1 MLDKEENII
10 KSNNSTSSNEK
21 QHVDVTVESLE
32 NGDDFEE
39 REIRDKAYK
48 ILKGHIDEAITPEES
63 KRVRRKIDWRI
74 LPLITLVYGMNY
86 VDKAALSWAVMFN
99 LRKDIN
105 IDGNQYSWVSAIF
118 YFGYLGAEYPANF
131 IIHKFSVSKIICVV
145 CLVWGVLLFGHLGVK
160 NYAGLMV
167 IRFILG
173 VSEAPISAACINYIG
188 EWYTKDEQ
196 PFRFLCFASGQGGL
210 YIIFSLVA
218 YGLGHVNDGSL
229 YSWQYIFL
237 VLACLSI
244 ILGTYMWF
252 FLPTLP
258 SEAKFLTEHER
269 LIATKRV
276 AGNMTGIKTIYWDN
290 KQIIEA
296 IKDPKTYFLVLYM
309 FFSMIPNG
317 GLTNFN
323 TLVLSSFNFSKYE
336 TILVNLP
343 WSFFSAGQM
352 WVWAFFGIYFKNL
365 RILGL
370 TIPMIIAMIGLA
382 IVYGTEDGNADK
394 WGRVFAYWMIN
405 SCSASFPYA
414 MNMTGQLISGH
425 TKQSFTNSA
434 VLIAF
439 AVGNIV
445 GPFCFNA
452 SDAPRYTHALATIM
466 GCFAACIVI
475 GAGLGIYILW
485 ENKRRNKLYGNPEED
500 ESLKLE
506 GIIEG
511 LKDKT
516 DTENHHFRYVY

>member
-1 MLDKEENII
+1 MFIEKPESITSKSDNI
-10 KSNNSTSSNEK
+10 SLEK
-21 QHVDVTVESLE
+21 QPIAVTVQTLE
-32 NGDDFEE
+32 NDFDNDT
-39 REIRDKAYK
+39 EIRDKAFA
-48 ILKGHIDEAITPEES
+48 ILKGRIDEDYTEEES
-63 KRVRRKIDWRI
+63 ARVRRKIDWRI
-74 LPLITLVYGMNY
+74 LPLITMVYGMNY

-99 LRKDIN
+99 LKKDIH

-118 YFGYLGAEYPANF
+118 YFGYLGAEYPANY
-131 IIHKFSVSKIICVV
+131 IIHKFSVSRVICIV
-145 CLVWGVLLFGHLGVK
+145 CLVWGILLFGHIGVK
-160 NYAGLMV
+160 NYAGLLV

-173 VSEAPISAACINYIG
+173 VSEAPISAACINYVG
-188 EWYTKDEQ
+188 EWYTKSEQ

-218 YGLGHVNDGSL
+218 YGLGHVNDASL
-229 YSWQYIFL
+229 RPWAYIYL

-258 SEAKFLTEHER
+258 NEAKFLDER
-269 LIATKRV
+269 EKFIAVKRV
-276 AGNMTGIKTIYWDN
+276 ANNMTGVKTLEWDN
-290 KQIIEA
+290 HQIIDA
-296 IKDPKTYFLVLYM
+296 IKDPKTYFLILYM

-323 TLVLSSFNFSKYE
+323 TLVLSSFNFDKYE

-370 TIPMIIAMIGLA
+370 TIPMIIAIIGLG
-382 IVYGTEDGNADK
+382 IVYGTEDGGAAK
-394 WGRVFAYWMIN
+394 WGRVFCYWMIN
-405 SCSASFPYA
+405 SCSAAFPYA
-414 MNMTGQLISGH
+414 MNLTGQLVSGH

-452 SDAPRYTHALATIM
+452 SDAPKYEHALATIM
-466 GCFAACIVI
+466 GCFAVCIVV
-475 GAGLGIYILW
+475 GAGLGVYIFY
-485 ENKRRNKLYGNPEED
+485 ENRRRDRLYGNPDKD
-500 ESLKLE
+500 ETLRLE
-506 GIIEG
+506 GIING

-516 DTENHHFRYVY
+516 DVENKYFRFVY

>member
-1 MLDKEENII
+1 MVAEDLPISEI
-10 KSNNSTSSNEK
+10 KSGDISIEK
-21 QHVDVTVESLE
+21 QRIAVTVKSLE
-32 NGDDFEE
+32 NELEQDAD
-39 REIRDKAYK
+39 IRDQAFN
-48 ILKGHIDEAITPEES
+48 ILKGHIEEEITEEENR
-63 KRVRRKIDWRI
+63 RVRRKIDWRI

-99 LRKDIN
+99 LKNDIH
-105 IDGNQYSWVSAIF
+105 IDGNQYSWISAIF
-118 YFGYLGAEYPANF
+118 YFGYLGAEYPANY
-131 IIHKFSVSKIICVV
+131 IIHKFSVAKIICIV
-145 CLVWGVLLFGHLGVK
+145 CLVWGILLFGHIGIK
-160 NYAGLMV
+160 NYAGMLV

-188 EWYTKDEQ
+188 EWYTKSEQ

-210 YIIFSLVA
+210 YIIFSLVS
-218 YGLGHVNDGSL
+218 YGLGHTDSTL
-229 YSWQYIFL
+229 KPWAYIYL
-237 VLACLSI
+237 TLACISI

-258 SEAKFLTEHER
+258 NEAKFLTDREK
-269 LIATKRV
+269 LIASKRV
-276 AGNMTGIKTIYWDN
+276 ANNMTGIKNLEWKN
-290 KQIIEA
+290 HQILDA
-296 IKDPKTYFLVLYM
+296 IKDPKTYFLILYM

-323 TLVLSSFNFSKYE
+323 TLVLSSFNFDKYT

-352 WVWAFFGIYFKNL
+352 WIWAFFGIYFKNL

-370 TIPMIIAMIGLA
+370 TIPMVIAIIGLA
-382 IVYGTEDGNADK
+382 IVYGTEDGGAEK

-405 SCSASFPYA
+405 SCSAAFPYA
-414 MNMTGQLISGH
+414 MNLTGQLISGH

-452 SDAPRYTHALATIM
+452 SDAPKYSHALATIM
-466 GCFAACIVI
+466 GCFAVCICLGI
-475 GAGLGIYILW
+475 GLGAYIFY
-485 ENKRRNKLYGNPEED
+485 ENRRRNKLYGDPSID
-500 ESLKLE
+500 ESLRLE
-506 GIIEG
+506 GIING
-511 LKDKT
+511 LKDET
-516 DTENHHFRYVY
+516 DSENKYFRFVY

>member
-1 MLDKEENII
+1 MITKEITDLES
-10 KSNNSTSSNEK
+10 KSGDNSIEK
-21 QHVDVTVESLE
+21 QAINVTVESLGNE
-32 NGDDFEE
+32 VEDDA
-39 REIRDKAYK
+39 EIHDKAFS
-48 ILKGHIDEAITPEES
+48 ILKGHIEEAVTEEEN
-63 KRVRRKIDWRI
+63 KRVRRKIDLRI

-99 LRKDIN
+99 LKKDIH
-105 IDGNQYSWVSAIF
+105 IDGNQYSWISAIF
-118 YFGYLGAEYPANF
+118 YFGYLGAEYPANY
-131 IIHKFSVSKIICVV
+131 IIHKFSVSKIICIV
-145 CLVWGVLLFGHLGVK
+145 CLVWGVLLFGHVGVK
-160 NYAGLMV
+160 NYGGMLV
-167 IRFILG
+167 IRFLLG
-173 VSEAPISAACINYIG
+173 VSEAPISAACINYVG
-188 EWYTKDEQ
+188 EWYTKSEQ

-218 YGLGHVNDGSL
+218 YGLGHTDAEL
-229 YSWQYIFL
+229 KPWAYIYL
-237 VLACLSI
+237 TLACLSI

-258 SEAKFLTEHER
+258 NEAYFLNDREKI
-269 LIATKRV
+269 IASKRV
-276 AGNMTGIKTIYWDN
+276 ANNMTGIKDLKWRNYQIWD
-290 KQIIEA
+290 A

-323 TLVLSSFNFSKYE
+323 TLVLSSFNFDKYT

-352 WVWAFFGIYFKNL
+352 WIWAFFGIYFKNL

-370 TIPMIIAMIGLA
+370 TIPMIIAVIGLS
-382 IVYGTEDGNADK
+382 IVYATEDGGASK

-405 SCSASFPYA
+405 SCSAAFPYA
-414 MNMTGQLISGH
+414 MNLTGQLVSGH

-439 AVGNIV
+439 AVGNLV

-475 GAGLGIYILW
+475 GAGLGIYIFY
-485 ENKRRNKLYGNPEED
+485 ENRRRDKLYGNPDED
-500 ESLKLE
+500 ETLRLE
-506 GIIEG
+506 GIIDG

-516 DTENHHFRYVY
+516 DSENKNFRFVY

>member
-1 MLDKEENII
+1 MTVEEIYN
-10 KSNNSTSSNEK
+10 TSSKSDGVSIEK
-21 QHVDVTVESLE
+21 QNVEITVDKLE
-32 NGDDFEE
+32 KEFDEDT
-39 REIRDKAYK
+39 EIRDKAFA
-48 ILKGHIDEAITPEES
+48 ILKGHLEDEYTEEENA
-63 KRVRRKIDWRI
+63 KVRRKIDWRI

-99 LRKDIN
+99 LKKDIHIN
-105 IDGNQYSWVSAIF
+105 GSQYSWVSSIF
-118 YFGYLGAEYPANF
+118 YFGYLGAEYPANI
-131 IIHKFSVSKIICVV
+131 IIHKFSVSRIICIV
-145 CLVWGVLLFGHLGVK
+145 CLVWGVLLFGHIGVK
-160 NYAGLMV
+160 NYAGLLV

-173 VSEAPISAACINYIG
+173 ISEAPISAACINYIG
-188 EWYTKDEQ
+188 EWYTTSEQ

-218 YGLGHVNDGSL
+218 YGLGHTDSTL
-229 YSWQYIFL
+229 KPWAYIYL

-244 ILGTYMWF
+244 ILGIYMLF

-258 SEAKFLTEHER
+258 SEAKFLNER
-269 LIATKRV
+269 ERFIAVKRV
-276 AGNMTGIKTIYWDN
+276 ANNMTGIKTVAWDN
-290 KQIIEA
+290 HQIIDA
-296 IKDPKTYFLVLYM
+296 IKDPKTYFLILYM

-323 TLVLSSFNFSKYE
+323 TLVLSSFNFDKYT

-370 TIPMIIAMIGLA
+370 TIPMIIAIIGLA
-382 IVYGTEDGNADK
+382 IVYGTENGGAEK
-394 WGRVFAYWMIN
+394 WGRVFCYWMIN
-405 SCSASFPYA
+405 SCSAAFPFA
-414 MNMTGQLISGH
+414 MNLTGQLISGH

-445 GPFCFNA
+445 GPFCFKA
-452 SDAPRYTHALATIM
+452 SDAPKYENALATIM

-475 GAGLGIYILW
+475 GSGLGVYIFY
-485 ENKRRNKLYGNPEED
+485 ENRRRNRLYGNPEED
-500 ESLKLE
+500 ETLELE
-506 GIIEG
+506 GIIDG

-516 DTENHHFRYVY
+516 DIENKNFRFVY